1 MDKKGKILKFD
12 LSSDAIQVRNLMS
25 QYFLNI
31 RIKAISNIMPNRNNS
46 NFTEE
51 SMIKSLPS
59 FKNRPI
65 LCNYKVDEDDYGAH
79 DSNNMRLD
87 LDSNIMYEDYESD
100 NSEKIVGII
109 RESDNVELVHEDNLA
124 WIYVNCALY
133 VCYNYRMVKRLLKS
147 RGCKVSVEVEILDSY
162 EDENGIEIITEFE
175 LLGITLLGEKILE
188 AVPGASA
195 TIPELQKTENYTKQF
210 NAVKFAYKK
219 LEESANPDFKNPIKN
234 EHKDEIEFVNKEKN
248 SSENISQENFE
259 KGEVTSMTYVEKRQI
274 LESALVEA
282 LKNLDRNTYFWVED
296 LDDEYVYFTIGEDKF
311 RAKYELIE
319 HGANIDIEHR
329 EYVIRSWRTY
339 SEEDMKDKK
348 DFKILDPNSTV
359 GNTEAHINHDDD
371 EAGININLHDN
382 DVPGKFSDEDK
393 DEKKE
398 NESKEECAK
407 EESKE
412 CKMSESEKEE
422 CASDEDKKG
431 TESKEECSS
440 DDNKEECAKQ
450 DCGMPDN
457 KGGDS
462 TGDSKKSVNAS
473 KDDSESDSDKEECAT
488 EDKEK
493 CSKEEDCKMSKEQES
508 KQEESTVKPTI
519 ISEDTYAALKNEFTA
534 LKKEHDILMSQ
545 YKEKVQAEQLR
556 FATDFINGETDLSE
570 ENSKNVFSVIETA
583 IKAEKFSN
591 TDEVQKFAVQEVA
604 TALYAQM
611 KQAKSENKENSGKN
625 TFSCNIVKEKAKFN
639 IGASESDI
647 QEVKG
652 AVDALNKI

>member
-46 NFTEE
+46 HFTEE
-51 SMIKSLPS
+51 SMIKSLSS

-79 DSNNMRLD
+79 DSNNIRLD
-87 LDSNIMYEDYESD
+87 LDSNIMYEDYESN

-109 RESDNVELVHEDNLA
+109 RESDNVELVHEDDLA

-133 VCYNYRMVKRLLKS
+133 VCYNYRIVKRLLKS

-188 AVPGASA
+188 AVPGASV
-195 TIPELQKTENYTKQF
+195 TIPELQQTENYTKQF

-219 LEESANPDFKNPIKN
+219 LEESVNPNFKNPIKN
-234 EHKDEIEFVNKEKN
+234 EHKNEIEFVNKEKN

-259 KGEVTSMTYVEKRQI
+259 KGEVTSMTYIEKRQI
-274 LESALVEA
+274 LESALAEA

-339 SEEDMKDKK
+339 SEEDMKGKK
-348 DFKILDPNSTV
+348 DFKVLDPNSTV

-382 DVPGKFSDEDK
+382 DVPGKFSD

-407 EESKE
+407 EDGKE
-412 CKMSESEKEE
+412 CKMSEDEKNGSKEE
-422 CASDEDKKG
+422 CASEDDKEK
-431 TESKEECSS
+431 ESKEECTS
-440 DDNKEECAKQ
+440 KEECSKEE
-450 DCGMPDN
+450 CGMPDN

-462 TGDSKKSVNAS
+462 TGDGKKSVNAS
-473 KDDSESDSDKEECAT
+473 EDDSESDSDD
-488 EDKEK
+488 DKEK
-493 CSKEEDCKMSKEQES
+493 CSKEEDCKMSKEEES

-519 ISEDTYAALKNEFTA
+519 ISEDTYTALKNEFTA

-556 FATDFINGETDLSE
+556 FATDFINTETELTE

-583 IKAEKFSN
+583 IKAEKFSDI
-591 TDEVQKFAVQEVA
+591 DEVQKFAVQEIA
-604 TALYAQM
+604 TTLYAQM
-611 KQAKSENKENSGKN
+611 KQTKNENKENSGKN